1 MRCFVTGASGQIGSG
16 LVRRLADDGYAV
28 TALVLPGDSW
38 ADAAFDGV
46 HLERITG
53 DVTDESTF
61 PDAQFD
67 WVFHLAADQSFW
79 RGDEAKQRAV
89 NVHGVRHMVNWAAG
103 TGASRVVH
111 VSSLAAVGL
120 ADRPDDVMDEDTVV
134 QPASARL
141 MYAEHKRAG
150 ERLALEAAD
159 RGLPLTIAS
168 PGTVLGPWDHGRHA
182 EQLLGPLIRG
192 PARFAPG
199 GGVNIVDVR
208 DVADGLVRLAR
219 RGVRGRRY
227 LLTGHNLTYA
237 ELSDVG
243 AAVLGSRAPRVQ
255 LPAGGLRVLAALL
268 ERPGLWLRWKP
279 PATPDE
285 VAVGSRYLYFSNAR
299 AVAELGF
306 RVRPVQET
314 LADAVGWYRQT
325 GIWS

>member
-38 ADAAFDGV
+38 ASAAFDGV
-46 HLERITG
+46 PVARITG
-53 DVTDESTF
+53 DVTDASTF

-67 WVFHLAADQSFW
+67 WIFHLAADQSFW

-89 NVHGVRHMVNWAAG
+89 NVLGVRHLVNWAAD

-120 ADRPDDVMDEDTVV
+120 ADRPDDVMDEDAVV

-141 MYAEHKRAG
+141 MYAEHKRDG

-192 PARFAPG
+192 AVRFAPG

-306 RVRPVQET
+306 RVRPVRET
-314 LADAVGWYRQT
+314 LSDAVAWYREA
-325 GIWS
+325 GVWP

>member
-16 LVRRLADDGYAV
+16 LIRRLAGDGHAV
-28 TALVLPGDSW
+28 TALVLPGDPW

-46 HLERITG
+46 PVARVTG
-53 DVTDESTF
+53 DVTDLSTF
-61 PDAQFD
+61 PDARFD

-79 RGDEAKQRAV
+79 RGDEVKQRAV
-89 NVHGVRHMVNWAAG
+89 NVDGVRHLMSWAAG
-103 TGASRVVH
+103 AGASRVVH

-120 ADRPDDVMDEDTVV
+120 ADRPDDVMDEGAVV

-159 RGLPLTIAS
+159 RGLPVTIAS

-182 EQLLGPLIRG
+182 EQLLRPLVRG
-192 PARFAPG
+192 PCRFAPSG
-199 GGVNIVDVR
+199 GINVVDAR

-227 LLTGHNLTYA
+227 LLTGHNVTYA
-237 ELSDVG
+237 ELSDLG
-243 AAVLGSRAPRVQ
+243 AAVLGSRAPRVG
-255 LPAGGLRVLAALL
+255 LPSGGLRVLVALL
-268 ERPGLWLRWKP
+268 ERPGLWLGWKP

-285 VAVGSRYLYFSNAR
+285 VAVGTRYLYFSNAR

-306 RVRPVQET
+306 RVRPVRET
-314 LADAVGWYRQT
+314 LADSVAWYRDT
-325 GIWS
+325 GVWR

>member
-1 MRCFVTGASGQIGSG
+1 VRCFVTGASGQIGSG
-16 LVRRLADDGYAV
+16 LVRRLADDGHAV

-38 ADAAFDGV
+38 ASAAFDGV
-46 HLERITG
+46 PVARITG
-53 DVTDESTF
+53 DVTDASTF

-67 WVFHLAADQSFW
+67 WIFHLAADQSFW

-89 NVHGVRHMVNWAAG
+89 NVLGVRHLVNWAAD

-120 ADRPDDVMDEDTVV
+120 ADRPDDVMDEDAVV

-141 MYAEHKRAG
+141 MYAEHKRDG

-192 PARFAPG
+192 AVRFAPG

-268 ERPGLWLRWKP
+268 ERAGLWLRWKP

-306 RVRPVQET
+306 RVRPVRET
-314 LADAVGWYRQT
+314 LADAVAWYREA
-325 GIWS
+325 GVWP